1 MPYAVEGLSH
11 LSCFF
16 AFRAAWARCR
26 TALGQTKTPTAKT
39 CCRGQSQRL
48 CGATPLDTASL
59 PRPLI
64 DCQHSQA
71 SYASFTSSATRHLSP
86 RPSGAHII
94 GFGLCR
100 HHTIAD
106 SLSVRLPFSSRQR
119 FVKLPL
125 SYHRIF
131 ALSTDFDPLSQI
143 FAPRDASTCA
153 RRVHARTL
161 ARVCA
166 RFNIVGILPHPTRIV
181 PLSGAIITARHRMQ
195 TTRVSTF
202 CLEIRPP
209 QRAPR
214 HR

>member
-1 MPYAVEGLSH
+1 MPYAVEGSSH

-119 FVKLPL
+119 FL
-125 SYHRIF
+125 SCLYPITAFSHCQRILTRF
-131 ALSTDFDPLSQI
+131 LNFSYCAALQ
-143 FAPRDASTCA
+143 RA

-161 ARVCA
+161 ARVCT
-166 RFNIVGILPHPTRIV
+166 RFNIVGILTHPTRIV
-181 PLSGAIITARHRMQ
+181 PLPGAIIATRHR
-195 TTRVSTF
+195 R
-202 CLEIRPP
+202 
-209 QRAPR
+209 
-214 HR
+214 